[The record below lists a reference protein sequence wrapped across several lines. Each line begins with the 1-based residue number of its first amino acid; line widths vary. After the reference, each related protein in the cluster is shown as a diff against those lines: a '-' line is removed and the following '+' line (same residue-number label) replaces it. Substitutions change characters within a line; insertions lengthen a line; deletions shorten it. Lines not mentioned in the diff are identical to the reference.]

1 MKKIY
6 YKSLVM
12 LSFAMAI
19 TACKK
24 DDISVER
31 NESTTWEID
40 KTITEAD
47 IRTRLGYDPR
57 FDYAYLTQSSVNLQ
71 MLSLGNVPLTGQNK
85 REVTLKLVKPLEV
98 DTQLSLAYDASVY
111 EKVKG
116 DKLKLLRLLVVAK
129 QQLLLL

>member
-57 FDYAYLTQSSVNLQ
+57 CL
-71 MLSLGNVPLTGQNK
+71 
-85 REVTLKLVKPLEV
+85 
-98 DTQLSLAYDASVY
+98 
-111 EKVKG
+111 
-116 DKLKLLRLLVVAK
+116 LLVRIK
-129 QQLLLL
+129 GK